1 MKQAQKEY
9 QKLNLILE
17 SIIGKGKIEQK
28 RKEKFE
34 QNNNSIALIV
44 LFPPPN
50 TKAVRVAY
58 RSKYDCKGE
67 KQVILLMIIDG
78 IKWHYLAVTKLS
90 ALLEG
95 KLSNHHGCFFG
106 LNYFNSYST
115 KNELKEHKEIFNNR
129 DSYRI
134 EMSKW
139 FEKIL
144 KYNSGEKSLKAT
156 FAIYLDL
163 VKKKKKRNNLVKT
176 IPKNLTHRE
185 KLSMSLQD
193 G

>member
-1 MKQAQKEY
+1 MKQVQKEY
-9 QKLNLILE
+9 QKLSLILE

-28 RKEKFE
+28 RNEKFE
-34 QNNNSIALIV
+34 QNSNLIALNV
-44 LFPPPN
+44 LFPPHN
-50 TKAVRVAY
+50 TKTIRVAY
-58 RSKYDCKGE
+58 RSKYNCKGE

-95 KLSNHHGCFFG
+95 KLSNHHGYFYC

-115 KNELKEHKEIFNNR
+115 KNELKEHKEICNNR
-129 DSYRI
+129 DSYLT

-144 KYNSGEKSLKAT
+144 KYSSGEKSLKAR

-163 VKKKKKRNNLVKT
+163 DCFQKKRT
-176 IPKNLTHRE
+176 ISSKQSRKILHTE
-185 KLSMSLQD
+185 KS
-193 G
+193 

>member
-1 MKQAQKEY
+1 
-9 QKLNLILE
+9 
-17 SIIGKGKIEQK
+17 
-28 RKEKFE
+28 
-34 QNNNSIALIV
+34 
-44 LFPPPN
+44 
-50 TKAVRVAY
+50 
-58 RSKYDCKGE
+58 
-67 KQVILLMIIDG
+67 MIIDG

-95 KLSNHHGCFFG
+95 KLSNHHGYFYC

-115 KNELKEHKEIFNNR
+115 KNELKEHKEICNNR

-144 KYNSGEKSLKAT
+144 KYNSGEKSLKAR

-163 VKKKKKRNNLVKT
+163 DCLQKKRT
-176 IPKNLTHRE
+176 ISSKQSRKILHTE
-185 KLSMSLQD
+185 KS
-193 G
+193 

>member
-1 MKQAQKEY
+1 MKQVQKEY
-9 QKLNLILE
+9 QKLSLILE

-34 QNNNSIALIV
+34 QNSNLIALNV
-44 LFPPPN
+44 LFPPHN
-50 TKAVRVAY
+50 TKTIRVAY
-58 RSKYDCKGE
+58 RSKYNCKGE

-95 KLSNHHGCFFG
+95 KLSNHHGYFYC

-115 KNELKEHKEIFNNR
+115 KNELKEHKEICNNR

-144 KYNSGEKSLKAT
+144 KYNSGEKSLKAR

-163 VKKKKKRNNLVKT
+163 DCLQKKRT
-176 IPKNLTHRE
+176 ISSKQSRKILHTE
-185 KLSMSLQD
+185 KS
-193 G
+193 